1 MLSFTKT
8 NQNIPGCQFL
18 PMYPE
23 CIYYDTISN
32 KWSTDGCEVS
42 LVITS
47 KSCKHLWWSG
57 LIITISTS
65 LILLHLLFKSVILI
79 ACVRAS
85 LMTLKDVM

>member
-32 KWSTDGCEVS
+32 RWSTDGCEVS

-47 KSCKHLWWSG
+47 KNCKQLWWLG
-57 LIITISTS
+57 LIITIIINSTTS
-65 LILLHLLFKSVILI
+65 TF
-79 ACVRAS
+79 
-85 LMTLKDVM
+85 